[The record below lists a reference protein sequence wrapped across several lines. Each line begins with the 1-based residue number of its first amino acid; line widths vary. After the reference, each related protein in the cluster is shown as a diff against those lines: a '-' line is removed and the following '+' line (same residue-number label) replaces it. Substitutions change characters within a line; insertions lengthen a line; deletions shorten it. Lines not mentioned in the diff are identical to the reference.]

1 MLDYTSGGA
10 WRFAGKL
17 PSPRYGLGGIKLDGV
32 LFMTSGSDAFG
43 YFDDMLFWDPVT
55 ESWNIG
61 GHVGRARE
69 RHGVLEVNL
78 EAMENICINEL
89 LS

>member
-1 MLDYTSGGA
+1 
-10 WRFAGKL
+10 
-17 PSPRYGLGGIKLDGV
+17 
-32 LFMTSGSDAFG
+32 MTSGSDAFG

-61 GHVGRARE
+61 GHVERGRE

-78 EAMENICINEL
+78 EAMENICFQ
-89 LS
+89 